1 MRRVFFAPIYI
12 VSIGIR
18 VDFSNS
24 FDFGLIAL
32 VVALA
37 TIGKLSGSYLGVRI
51 SGIEWRSALAIGF
64 GMNARGAMEI
74 VLAGVALEYE
84 LIDQRLFVALVTMA
98 LLTSMLS
105 GPMMQRLL
113 RPQGAKPVPKDKSWS
128 NEMSSAPLARSS
140 RSEHA
145 P

>member
-1 MRRVFFAPIYI
+1 M
-12 VSIGIR
+12 
-18 VDFSNS
+18 
-24 FDFGLIAL
+24 
-32 VVALA
+32 VVLA
-37 TIGKLSGSYLGVRI
+37 TVGKLAGSYLGARI

-74 VLAGVALEYE
+74 VLAGVALEYK

-113 RPQGAKPVPKDKSWS
+113 RPRHSETVREGNNWS
-128 NEMSSAPLARSS
+128 NELPSAPLRSS
-140 RSEHA
+140 ARPGHS